1 MERYGVMLAG
11 NPNVGKS
18 SVFNRLTGLKQ
29 HTGNWCG
36 KTVSSAEGTFTL
48 SCGEVALTDLP
59 GIYSLDANSAE
70 EEAAREYITAH
81 SDNVLVYVCDATS
94 LERGM
99 LLFCAIRRLCGRVLL
114 CVNLIDEAEKKGIR
128 IDLRRLGEMTG
139 CPVAAV
145 CARSGR
151 GFCELSEKLDEM
163 LTGSGAPCVTE
174 NDKIGDDAIEND
186 AIGDNGAAEFS
197 SAVGREC
204 VTVSGDTRRL
214 ERRIDAVLCG
224 KYTALPSLLA
234 LCGLILWLTLSVS
247 SALSAVL
254 ESGLESLYSLLL
266 SLAAPLPPTLVSFL
280 LGGVVRTVFKVV
292 SVMLPPM
299 AVFFPL
305 FTVLED
311 SGFLPRIAF
320 DVDVLFEKCGV
331 NGKQSLTMLMGLGC
345 NAVGVTG
352 CRIIESPRE
361 RRIAVLTNS
370 IVPCNGRFPIILA
383 AVSCLPLPSYLTA
396 AVFVGVILFSFVLSL
411 LVSLVLSRLRPLGG
425 KAERR
430 TPFVMELPPYRF
442 PNVGEVIVR
451 SLLDRILYVLL
462 RAIKAAAPAGA
473 LIWLMNRSL
482 SGGESLFSR
491 LSSFLE
497 PLGRMLGMC
506 GEVLLSFILAF
517 PAAELML
524 PVALSSGDLFSGS
537 AMGTAE
543 YFASRGMGTASLL
556 CVLVFTLLHA
566 PCATTLATV
575 RRESGLSSC
584 VLAALIPT
592 ALGVLLCSVIA
603 LFIR

>member
-81 SDNVLVYVCDATS
+81 SEDVLVYVCDATS

-99 LLFCAIRRLCGRVLL
+99 LLFCAIRRLCPRILL

-128 IDLRRLGEMTG
+128 IDLRRLGEITG

-145 CARSGR
+145 CARNGR
-151 GFCELSEKLDEM
+151 GFNELGEKLAEM
-163 LTGSGAPCVTE
+163 LTGE
-174 NDKIGDDAIEND
+174 DKSDVREAGDAGGES
-186 AIGDNGAAEFS
+186 GAAEFS
-197 SAVGREC
+197 SSVGREC
-204 VTVSGDTRRL
+204 VTVTGDTRRL
-214 ERRIDAVLCG
+214 ERKIDAVLCG

-254 ESGLESLYSLLL
+254 ESGLESLYSLLVT
-266 SLAAPLPPTLVSFL
+266 LAAPLPPTLVSFL
-280 LGGVVRTVFKVV
+280 LGGVTRTVFKVV

-361 RRIAVLTNS
+361 RKIAVLTNS
-370 IVPCNGRFPIILA
+370 LVPCNGRFPIILA

-396 AVFVGVILFSFVLSL
+396 AAFVGVILFSFVMSL
-411 LVSLVLSRLRPLGG
+411 LVSLVLSRARPLGG
-425 KAERR
+425 SRGETRA
-430 TPFVMELPPYRF
+430 PFVMELPPYRF
-442 PNVGEVIVR
+442 PNVGEVLVR

-473 LIWLMNRSL
+473 LIWLMNCSF
-482 SGGESLFSR
+482 SGGESLFARISE
-491 LSSFLE
+491 LLE

-537 AMGTAE
+537 AMGAAE
-543 YFASRGMGTASLL
+543 YFASRGMGTVSLL
-556 CVLVFTLLHA
+556 CVLVFTLFHS

-592 ALGVLLCSVIA
+592 ALGVVLCSVIA
-603 LFIR
+603 LFA